1 MQAIQRKFKK
11 ATSTRRGKIIALSI
25 LFVIVA
31 GVAGGLFWWQT
42 HKKQLIREKLESAI
56 HEKSEGLYNVK
67 YDALDLDEVSGYLS
81 IKNVSLSY
89 DSLKYR
95 TLLDQDRAPSILL
108 NIHIPEITI
117 TGVQTPR
124 ALLEKEIKGDK
135 LELRNPTIEI
145 IYTMHGKDSARNVPA
160 RDIYEQ
166 ILGGLKQIS
175 IDTIALLSA
184 NITTRNLK
192 TKQKGIELV
201 HTTLQLINVKVDSA
215 AQEDPSRLF
224 FAKQVSAA
232 AESITWKADDR
243 PYRYEI
249 KNISMSS
256 GSQIVYVNSFD
267 ITPLLGEDAFVKSLP
282 AQDDRFDFTFKN
294 IRIKKL
300 DFYKAME
307 ENIVADT
314 IIIESSSFKIYR
326 DLNIP
331 RDKKNRVGT
340 YPSQIL
346 LKLPIPVEVD
356 RLVLKNA
363 DIEYKEKNNITKN
376 AGKVQFHGVYAT
388 ITNLTNKKERIAKDN
403 TMNIDI
409 NTRFLNKTPFK
420 ASWVFYLGSPNGR
433 FDIKGNL
440 GSINV
445 RDLNPLTEPMGP
457 ARLEKGTI
465 NNLTFDLKGN
475 DYSMTGTI
483 KLLYEDLKIALLE
496 KDKGSKEWDKKSLTS
511 FVANIFVKNSNPR
524 DKDEEPIVKTVTLER
539 DTNRSI
545 YYLTWKTIFKGAR
558 ETLGIKK

>member
-11 ATSTRRGKIIALSI
+11 ATSTPKGKIIFLSI
-25 LFVIVA
+25 LLVIVA

-42 HKKQLIREKLESAI
+42 HKKRIIREKLESAI

-81 IKNVSLSY
+81 IKNISLSY
-89 DSLKYR
+89 DSLRYR
-95 TLLDQDRAPSILL
+95 TLQDQGKAPSILL

-124 ALLEKEIKGDK
+124 ALLDKEIKGDK

-145 IYTMHGKDSARNVPA
+145 IYTMHGKDSARKVPA

-166 ILGGLKQIS
+166 ILGRLKQIS
-175 IDTIALLSA
+175 IDTIALLAA

-192 TKQKGIELV
+192 TKQKGLELV
-201 HTTLQLINVKVDSA
+201 HTTLQLINVQVDSA
-215 AQEDPSRLF
+215 AQQDPSRLF
-224 FAKQVSAA
+224 FARQVSAS
-232 AESITWKADDR
+232 AESITWKADNR
-243 PYRYEI
+243 PYRYEV
-249 KNISMSS
+249 KNMSMSS
-256 GSQIVYVNSFD
+256 ESRMTWVSSFE
-267 ITPLLGEDAFVKSLP
+267 IIPLLGEDAFVKSLST
-282 AQDDRFDFTFKN
+282 QDDRFDFSFRN
-294 IRIKKL
+294 IRINKL

-307 ENIVADT
+307 EDIVADS

-331 RDKKNRVGT
+331 RDKRNRVGT
-340 YPSQIL
+340 YPSQIVM
-346 LKLPIPVEVD
+346 KLPIPIEVD
-356 RLVLKNA
+356 KLVLKNSYV
-363 DIEYKEKNNITKN
+363 EYKERNHITKN
-376 AGKVQFHGVYAT
+376 SGKVQFHGVYAT

-409 NTRFLNKTPFK
+409 STRFLNKAPFK
-420 ASWVFYLGSPNGR
+420 ANWVFYLGSPNGR
-433 FDIKGNL
+433 FDVKGNL
-440 GSINV
+440 GSIDV
-445 RDLNPLTEPMGP
+445 KDLNPLTEPMGP
-457 ARLEKGTI
+457 ARLEKGRI

-475 DYSMTGTI
+475 DYSTTGTV

-496 KDKGSKEWDKKSLTS
+496 KDKGAKEWDKKSLTS
-511 FVANIFVKNSNPR
+511 FVANLFVKNSNPR
-524 DKDEEPIVKTVTLER
+524 DEDEEPLVKTITLER

-545 YYLTWKTIFKGAR
+545 YYLTWKTIFKGAK